1 VVTGEVAGVV
11 TGLEAGLI
19 LCHAAEWHEVAA
31 HHRETLHLAHLA
43 HLTTVGH
50 LANQPTVGSHDTNSM
65 VQSRWLVSIGVVLS
79 ATAAEERVVARLEVG
94 LLDDR
99 LAQQLKLYYSWEE
112 THLEQ

>member
-1 VVTGEVAGVV
+1 MNSLAFAGVVAGVVTGEVAGVV

-50 LANQPTVGSHDTNSM
+50 LDSSSVKHFS
-65 VQSRWLVSIGVVLS
+65 WLGWAVHCNTL
-79 ATAAEERVVARLEVG
+79 
-94 LLDDR
+94 
-99 LAQQLKLYYSWEE
+99 
-112 THLEQ
+112 